1 MNYAKLFKAIIEDE
15 CKNKED
21 LIKAGYTL
29 DEINLLLSKGI
40 ITLDNGLSLTPIAM
54 LNLYNYAKYIFKN
67 GNRALGIKYL
77 EYAYNLYPND
87 MDYLKELFLMCLYDD
102 KEKAFIYFDK
112 LYHGMYW
119 KGKNHF
125 TNQNDINFIL
135 LLFSYIK
142 KLPDEYKVKAEN
154 LMFDEI
160 KSLHP
165 NNNFSY
171 TMNKIRGLF
180 YSNSFYAASN
190 KIAEIPNDEP
200 RFRSYALSILKTFNY
215 LIKGFDIANRNK
227 VEELI
232 RQNRYEEAYELTGDI
247 VSNYRCDKY
256 YSYVHKLLGIIL
268 GKIEVIETDE
278 ACVNVFDALDK
289 NNFKEAERLS
299 NENSVIRILTEEIID
314 AKTNKNLYDDF
325 VDNLM
330 SGQIDKS
337 LAILNKYLIS
347 LSKSDYEDLL
357 VRVIKYNEHIGDK
370 MHANVML
377 ALNMIKMNDFRM
389 DLTEC
394 YKEFYK
400 RVNMR
405 DFIGAKL
412 LLEIIKEAAF
422 VLRKE
427 ADINSLVI
435 MLNDACKYDKYF
447 DALNNDKLM
456 ITIPYNKDINGIIN
470 EAKIR
475 GIKYTIIGE
484 DENKRLILVRTIKID
499 NDKLKELFS
508 MLDTNI
514 KQNDFKKALNVI
526 EKIIAASKIDVSLL
540 IKYTIIL
547 NELGMKKEAL
557 EVFNISKD
565 LASTEEF
572 VYDFDG
578 LLTSI
583 NNKPS
588 EEDKLTIKQIVNFD
602 KEYEHLFDMVSLKVS
617 DEDISVTKACASL
630 GFDTFNTGMV
640 LLIYAKRYYMA
651 HNEKKGNEF
660 INKFNRLPLKDAKLK
675 EYYQSVL
682 SMRSVYLNK
691 EISQNNMVL
700 VKA

>member
-1 MNYAKLFKAIIEDE
+1 
-15 CKNKED
+15 
-21 LIKAGYTL
+21 
-29 DEINLLLSKGI
+29 
-40 ITLDNGLSLTPIAM
+40 
-54 LNLYNYAKYIFKN
+54 
-67 GNRALGIKYL
+67 
-77 EYAYNLYPND
+77 
-87 MDYLKELFLMCLYDD
+87 
-102 KEKAFIYFDK
+102 
-112 LYHGMYW
+112 
-119 KGKNHF
+119 
-125 TNQNDINFIL
+125 
-135 LLFSYIK
+135 
-142 KLPDEYKVKAEN
+142 
-154 LMFDEI
+154 
-160 KSLHP
+160 
-165 NNNFSY
+165 
-171 TMNKIRGLF
+171 
-180 YSNSFYAASN
+180 
-190 KIAEIPNDEP
+190 
-200 RFRSYALSILKTFNY
+200 
-215 LIKGFDIANRNK
+215 
-227 VEELI
+227 
-232 RQNRYEEAYELTGDI
+232 
-247 VSNYRCDKY
+247 
-256 YSYVHKLLGIIL
+256 
-268 GKIEVIETDE
+268 
-278 ACVNVFDALDK
+278 
-289 NNFKEAERLS
+289 
-299 NENSVIRILTEEIID
+299 
-314 AKTNKNLYDDF
+314 
-325 VDNLM
+325 
-330 SGQIDKS
+330 
-337 LAILNKYLIS
+337 
-347 LSKSDYEDLL
+347 
-357 VRVIKYNEHIGDK
+357 
-370 MHANVML
+370 
-377 ALNMIKMNDFRM
+377 
-389 DLTEC
+389 
-394 YKEFYK
+394 
-400 RVNMR
+400 
-405 DFIGAKL
+405 
-412 LLEIIKEAAF
+412 
-422 VLRKE
+422 
-427 ADINSLVI
+427 

-526 EKIIAASKIDVSLL
+526 EKLIAASKIDVSLL

-572 VYDFDG
+572 VYDFDE

>member
-1 MNYAKLFKAIIEDE
+1 MNYARLFKAIIEDE

-29 DEINLLLSKGI
+29 DEINDLLSKGF

-87 MDYLKELFLMCLYDD
+87 MDYLKELFLMYLYDD
-102 KEKAFIYFDK
+102 NKEKAFVYFDK

-119 KGKNHF
+119 KGKKHF

-142 KLPDEYKVKAEN
+142 KLPDEYKAKSEN

-160 KSLHP
+160 KCLHP

-190 KIAEIPNDEP
+190 KIAEIPKDEP
-200 RFRSYALSILKTFNY
+200 RFKSYAVSILKTFNY

-247 VSNYRCDKY
+247 ISNYRCDKY
-256 YSYVHKLLGIIL
+256 YSYVHKLLGVIL

-405 DFIGAKL
+405 DFVGAKL

-435 MLNDACKYDKYF
+435 MLNDACKYAKYF
-447 DALNNDKLM
+447 DALNN
-456 ITIPYNKDINGIIN
+456 
-470 EAKIR
+470 
-475 GIKYTIIGE
+475 
-484 DENKRLILVRTIKID
+484 
-499 NDKLKELFS
+499 
-508 MLDTNI
+508 
-514 KQNDFKKALNVI
+514 
-526 EKIIAASKIDVSLL
+526 
-540 IKYTIIL
+540 
-547 NELGMKKEAL
+547 
-557 EVFNISKD
+557 
-565 LASTEEF
+565 
-572 VYDFDG
+572 
-578 LLTSI
+578 
-583 NNKPS
+583 
-588 EEDKLTIKQIVNFD
+588 DKLTIKQIVNFD
-602 KEYEHLFDMVSLKVS
+602 KEYEELFDMVSLKVS

-660 INKFNRLPLKDAKLK
+660 INKFNRLPLKDTKLK
-675 EYYQSVL
+675 EYYQSLL